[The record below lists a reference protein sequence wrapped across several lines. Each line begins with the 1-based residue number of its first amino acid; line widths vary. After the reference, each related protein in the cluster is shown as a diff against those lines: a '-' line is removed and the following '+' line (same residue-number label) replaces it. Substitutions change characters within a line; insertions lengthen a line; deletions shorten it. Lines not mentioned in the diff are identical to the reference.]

1 MTMIPKRFASRH
13 IYLLVGIILVV
24 GIVFLVQQAR
34 SPEKTPSPDKD
45 VLPLHPLAT
54 HLAQSY
60 TDDLPGLLK
69 RRYIRVLTT
78 INQTNFYLDQGHLVG
93 FEYSLLNKYQQFLNT
108 RHRTKGLP
116 VVLEYIPVERDELIP
131 KLEQGYG
138 DIAAAG
144 LTITPQRAKRVN
156 FTIPYLTNVREVIV
170 THKNGFAPQTLED
183 LAGQTI
189 YVRQSSSYH
198 ESLMGL
204 NQMLEEKNLA
214 PVRIK
219 AMDEHMETEDILEM
233 VNAGAI
239 PVTVAD
245 EHIAQAWSKALPDMV
260 INDHLAV
267 RTNGNIAWMVRKNN
281 PQLLASLNTFLKSHK
296 QGTRLGNIYF
306 ERYYSPSKVL
316 KNPGDLANWDK
327 LKKYEKVI
335 RKYADKYG
343 FDWLLILAMA
353 FQESGLDNSKTSPA
367 GAVGLLQIRPSTAA
381 DKNIGIT
388 NVRNLDN
395 NVHAGVKYLH
405 FLRTQYFDDPFI
417 RPRDQIRFALAA
429 YNAGPAKIRRARQ
442 EAKRMGLDP
451 NRWFRN
457 VELAVL
463 KTIGRE
469 TVRYVSNINKY
480 YILYTTV
487 FSEEDPLLATRETR
501 DQELPAG
508 SSHSSP

>member
-1 MTMIPKRFASRH
+1 MIPKRFTSRL
-13 IYLLVGIILVV
+13 ICLLVCILLVV
-24 GIVFLVQQAR
+24 VAIFLVRQAL
-34 SPEKTPSPDKD
+34 SPDKQSSQD
-45 VLPLHPLAT
+45 TETAPLHPLAA

-69 RRYIRVLTT
+69 RKYIRVLTT
-78 INQTNFYLDQGHLVG
+78 INRTNFFLDQGHLVG
-93 FEYSLLNKYQQFLNT
+93 FEYALLNKYQQFLNS
-108 RHRTKGLP
+108 RYKSKGLRI
-116 VVLEYIPVERDELIP
+116 VLEYIPVERDELIP

-144 LTITPQRAKRVN
+144 LTITPKRAKRVD
-156 FTIPYLTNVREVIV
+156 FTIPYLTDVREVIV
-170 THKNGFAPQTLED
+170 THKQGLTPQTLED

-198 ESLMGL
+198 ESLIRL
-204 NQMLEEKNLA
+204 NQMLEEKDLA

-219 AMDEHMETEDILEM
+219 AMDEHIETESILEM

-245 EHIAQAWSKALPDMV
+245 EHIAQAWSKALPNIV
-260 INDHLAV
+260 VNDLAV
-267 RTNGNIAWMVRKNN
+267 RTGGQIAWMVRKNS
-281 PQLLASLNTFLKSHK
+281 PQLLASLNTFLQSHK

-306 ERYYSPSKVL
+306 ERYYAPSKGL
-316 KNPGDLANWDK
+316 KNPRELANWDK
-327 LKKYEKVI
+327 LKKYKKVI
-335 RKYADKYG
+335 QKYADKYG

-353 FQESGLDNSKTSPA
+353 FQESGLDNTKTSHA

-381 DKNIGIT
+381 DKNINIK
-388 NVRNLDN
+388 NVRKLDN

-405 FLRTQYFDDPFI
+405 FLRTQYFDDPSI

-429 YNAGPAKIRRARQ
+429 YNAGPGNIRKARQ

-480 YILYTTV
+480 YILYTTI
-487 FSEEDPLLATRETR
+487 FNEEQAIIAAMDAQNRELSTK
-501 DQELPAG
+501 QQ
-508 SSHSSP
+508 